1 MPFGLAAKSAPPW
14 AWPLG
19 GSAFFPNEGRPG
31 AGVWRGAAQRRPAP
45 PVGCFSSQTSAP
57 LNPMLFQL
65 GFARAAGCSYS
76 STTGPVA
83 GLAGFRYP
91 RVVARACARR
101 SRLGPFRAR
110 PMAPAFAAALIV
122 SWVVC
127 FGGVHSLLLAAR
139 AAFFLLGC
147 ALRFA
152 PSALRLSPCF
162 FLAGD
167 PACFCK
173 TGPRGQSGASA
184 KPGRIRRFGSFH
196 ILNACWF
203 HLFFF
208 AFRLS
213 RLRRVRRDI
222 LSRLRNIEN
231 IILFIANGK

>member
-139 AAFFLLGC
+139 AAFFCLAAPFVLLLPRRGFHP
-147 ALRFA
+147 AFFWRGIRLAFA
-152 PSALRLSPCF
+152 RQDRA
-162 FLAGD
+162 AN
-167 PACFCK
+167 
-173 TGPRGQSGASA
+173 RGRAQSRAESGASA
-184 KPGRIRRFGSFH
+184 H
-196 ILNACWF
+196 
-203 HLFFF
+203 
-208 AFRLS
+208 
-213 RLRRVRRDI
+213 
-222 LSRLRNIEN
+222 
-231 IILFIANGK
+231 FIF

>member
-139 AAFFLLGC
+139 AAFFFAWLRPSFCSFRAAAFTLLFFGGGSGLLLQDRT
-147 ALRFA
+147 ARPIGGERKA
-152 PSALRLSPCF
+152 GPNPALRLISYF
-162 FLAGD
+162 KRLLV
-167 PACFCK
+167 
-173 TGPRGQSGASA
+173 SS
-184 KPGRIRRFGSFH
+184 
-196 ILNACWF
+196 
-203 HLFFF
+203 FFF
-208 AFRLS
+208 CVSAVPASPGSTRHI
-213 RLRRVRRDI
+213 V
-222 LSRLRNIEN
+222 
-231 IILFIANGK
+231 APAQH

>member
-122 SWVVC
+122 SWVLFLGSFVLAVFILSFWPRERLFFC
-127 FGGVHSLLLAAR
+127 LAAPFVLLLPRRGFHPAFFGGGSGLLLQDRTAR
-139 AAFFLLGC
+139 PIGGERKAG
-147 ALRFA
+147 
-152 PSALRLSPCF
+152 PNPALRLISYF
-162 FLAGD
+162 KRLLV
-167 PACFCK
+167 
-173 TGPRGQSGASA
+173 SS
-184 KPGRIRRFGSFH
+184 
-196 ILNACWF
+196 
-203 HLFFF
+203 FFF
-208 AFRLS
+208 CVSAVPASPGSTRHI
-213 RLRRVRRDI
+213 V
-222 LSRLRNIEN
+222 
-231 IILFIANGK
+231 APAQH